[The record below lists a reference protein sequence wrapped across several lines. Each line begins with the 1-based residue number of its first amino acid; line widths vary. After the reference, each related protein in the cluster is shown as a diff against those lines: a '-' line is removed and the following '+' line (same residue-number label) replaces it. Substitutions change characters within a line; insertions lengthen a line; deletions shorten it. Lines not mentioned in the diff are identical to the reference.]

1 MSSADL
7 EERFTRMASITYAH
21 NTKRP
26 TSSAAELG
34 RNVLSQDVMKLRQ
47 RYDKLLSAL
56 EKK

>member
-1 MSSADL
+1 
-7 EERFTRMASITYAH
+7 MASITYAH

-26 TSSAAELG
+26 TSSAAELDT
-34 RNVLSQDVMKLRQ
+34 NVLSQDVMKRRQ